1 MIILIKMI
9 FINYTYIQHNL
20 SFRPKGV
27 LSTMLPSFLLAF
39 REGLEA
45 ALIIGIV
52 LGVLHRLH
60 RHELKPIVW
69 RGAGLAALLSLGVGF
84 GLNLVG
90 AKFEGQAEEAF
101 EGVLMLLAA
110 GVLTWMIL
118 WMQRQ
123 GNQIRREIEN
133 KTREA
138 ALKAG
143 RGALFFLAF
152 LAIFREGVE
161 LALFLLAAS
170 LTSGWANT
178 IIGGFLGLGGAITLG
193 WILFASTRRLDVRRF
208 FQVTSILLIL
218 FAAGLVG
225 LGVHELN
232 EAGWIPPV
240 IEHVYDVNFLLDET
254 TPLGLILR
262 ALFGYNANPS
272 LTELVAYAGY
282 FIILTFIH
290 LKNQRN
296 QLAAEVQS
304 A

>member
-1 MIILIKMI
+1 
-9 FINYTYIQHNL
+9 
-20 SFRPKGV
+20 
-27 LSTMLPSFLLAF
+27 MLPSFLLAF

-52 LGVLHRLH
+52 LGVLQRLH
-60 RHELKPIVW
+60 RPELKPVVW
-69 RGAGLAALLSLGVGF
+69 RGAGLAVLLSLGVGL

-90 AKFEGQAEEAF
+90 AKLEGKAEEVF

-123 GNQIRREIEN
+123 GSEIRRELEN
-133 KTREA
+133 KTRQA
-138 ALKAG
+138 ALITG
-143 RGALFFLAF
+143 RGALFVLAF
-152 LAIFREGVE
+152 VAIFREGVE

-170 LTSGWANT
+170 LTSGWGST
-178 IIGGFLGLGGAITLG
+178 LIGGLLGLAGAIALG
-193 WILFASTRRLDVRRF
+193 WILFASTRRLNVRRF
-208 FQVTSILLIL
+208 FQVTSVLLIL

-232 EAGWIPPV
+232 EAGWIPPI
-240 IEHVYDVNFLLDET
+240 IEHVYDINFILDET

-272 LTELVAYAGY
+272 LTEMLAYAGY
-282 FIILTFIH
+282 FATLATIY
-290 LKNQRN
+290 LKNQRS
-296 QLAAEVQS
+296 QIAVEIQS

>member
-1 MIILIKMI
+1 
-9 FINYTYIQHNL
+9 
-20 SFRPKGV
+20 
-27 LSTMLPSFLLAF
+27 MLPSFLLAF

-52 LGVLHRLH
+52 LGVLHRLQ
-60 RHELKPIVW
+60 RPELKPVVW
-69 RGAGLAALLSLGVGF
+69 RGAGLAVLLSLGVG
-84 GLNLVG
+84 LALKLVG
-90 AKFEGQAEEAF
+90 AKFEGRAEEAF

-123 GNQIRREIEN
+123 GSEIRRELEN
-133 KTREA
+133 KTRQA
-138 ALKAG
+138 ALKTG

-170 LTSGWANT
+170 LTSGWGST
-178 IIGGFLGLGGAITLG
+178 ILGGLLGLAGAIALG
-193 WILFASTRRLDVRRF
+193 WTLFASTRRLNVRRF

-232 EAGWIPPV
+232 EAGWIPPIV
-240 IEHVYDVNFLLDET
+240 EHVYDINFLLDET
-254 TPLGLILR
+254 TPLGQILK

-272 LTELVAYAGY
+272 LSEMLAYATY
-282 FIILTFIH
+282 FTILAIIY
-290 LKNQRN
+290 LKNQRD
-296 QLAAEVQS
+296 QIVVETQS